1 MYNPDTSQGV
11 MGGYSGPSGQQ
22 GQNAPSQGMNT
33 VMAHDPSQMT
43 AFQKGELGVRQQGM
57 NLESQRLAQSG
68 RMGEER
74 LGIQRSQEKLNE
86 EKNKGIHE
94 QKLAD
99 MQRKMEDS
107 TKKFELA
114 QAELDRKTKA
124 GEDTIQAHKDLAA
137 AVEERHKH
145 ELAQKD
151 LVFEES
157 KRVHDAAIKK
167 MEEDSKNRSESE
179 TTTEVNPE
187 GTKRTT
193 TTKRGS
199 ASETIIVDG
208 PKTKS
213 NPSGKYPIPKNK
225 LDDWN
230 KNHRDVVLPPT
241 HHDAL
246 PEREE
251 Q

>member
-1 MYNPDTSQGV
+1 MTFMQNLANNPSGGIYDSGNRASSTGDTLDIVNRLKDREKRDFMDKANFMSDLSLKQERLRSMYNPDTSQGV

-94 QKLAD
+94 QKQAD
-99 MQRKMEDS
+99 MQRKIEDS

-114 QAELDRKTKA
+114 QAEL
-124 GEDTIQAHKDLAA
+124 
-137 AVEERHKH
+137 
-145 ELAQKD
+145 
-151 LVFEES
+151 
-157 KRVHDAAIKK
+157 
-167 MEEDSKNRSESE
+167 
-179 TTTEVNPE
+179 
-187 GTKRTT
+187 
-193 TTKRGS
+193 
-199 ASETIIVDG
+199 
-208 PKTKS
+208 
-213 NPSGKYPIPKNK
+213 
-225 LDDWN
+225 
-230 KNHRDVVLPPT
+230 
-241 HHDAL
+241 
-246 PEREE
+246 
-251 Q
+251 